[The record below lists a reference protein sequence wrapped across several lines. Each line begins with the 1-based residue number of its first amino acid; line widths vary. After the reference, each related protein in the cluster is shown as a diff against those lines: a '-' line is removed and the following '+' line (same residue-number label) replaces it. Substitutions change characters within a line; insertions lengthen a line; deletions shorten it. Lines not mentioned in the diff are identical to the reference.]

1 MEPGGPLDMQQLFA
15 AAAQVQSQL
24 MNAQQ
29 RLAETEIEG
38 SAGGGLVKVT
48 ISGQGE
54 LVDLS
59 IAKEAIDPGDPAE
72 TASTIADLV
81 IAACRDAYQAL
92 ADVQAELMGP
102 LAGGLGG
109 GAGMPGAGSGAGP
122 GGTGPAGIPGLP
134 GFPGF
139 PGQPL
144 PGTVLPGEPQSPDKP
159 SAPGED

>member
-1 MEPGGPLDMQQLFA
+1 MDPGGQLDMQQLFA

-24 MNAQQ
+24 MSAQQ
-29 RLAETEIEG
+29 QLAETEIEG

-72 TASTIADLV
+72 TAATIADLV

-92 ADVQAELMGP
+92 ADIQAELMGP

-109 GAGMPGAGSGAGP
+109 GAPGQGGP

-144 PGTVLPGEPQSPDKP
+144 PGTVLPDEPPSSDKP
-159 SAPGED
+159 SAPGEG

>member
-1 MEPGGPLDMQQLFA
+1 MEPGGLDMQQLFA
-15 AAAQVQSQL
+15 AAAQVQNQL
-24 MNAQQ
+24 MSAQQ
-29 RLAETEIEG
+29 ELAETEIEG

-92 ADVQAELMGP
+92 AEVQAELMGP
-102 LAGGLGG
+102 LAGG
-109 GAGMPGAGSGAGP
+109 SG
-122 GGTGPAGIPGLP
+122 TAGIPGLP
-134 GFPGF
+134 GFPGTG
-139 PGQPL
+139 GQPL
-144 PGTVLPGEPQSPDKP
+144 PGTVLPGDPPSSDKP
-159 SAPGED
+159 AAPGED